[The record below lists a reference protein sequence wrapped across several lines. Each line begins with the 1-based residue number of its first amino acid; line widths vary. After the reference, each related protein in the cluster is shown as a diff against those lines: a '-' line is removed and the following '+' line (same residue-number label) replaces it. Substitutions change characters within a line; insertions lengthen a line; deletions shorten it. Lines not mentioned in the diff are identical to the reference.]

1 MKMIKRLGSLAAL
14 LLAMGLLCGCGL
26 LNNEYVSIKD
36 YTPSVQEESSDDG
49 KVTVK
54 NFSALKQ
61 ALLKMAYAG
70 KTEGTIVFDA
80 AYDGDTTADMAS
92 ACWQVRTQDALCAY
106 CVENMAYEIN
116 KIVTI
121 SEASVYISYSD
132 VSEAAGAI
140 RHLAFSSGIDD
151 IIRDAFSEG

>member
-1 MKMIKRLGSLAAL
+1 MIKRLGSLAAL

-92 ACWQVRTQDALCAY
+92 ACWQVT
-106 CVENMAYEIN
+106 
-116 KIVTI
+116 
-121 SEASVYISYSD
+121 
-132 VSEAAGAI
+132 AI
-140 RHLAFSSGIDD
+140 GLRCRH
-151 IIRDAFSEG
+151 

>member
-1 MKMIKRLGSLAAL
+1 MMKRLAALAAL

-26 LNNEYVSIKD
+26 LNNEYVSVKD
-36 YTPSVQEESSDDG
+36 YTPSVQEEGSTDG

-80 AYDGDTTADMAS
+80 AYDGDTTADK
-92 ACWQVRTQDALCAY
+92 QDSHDKRGERLY
-106 CVENMAYEIN
+106 KLFGRER
-116 KIVTI
+116 
-121 SEASVYISYSD
+121 
-132 VSEAAGAI
+132 G
-140 RHLAFSSGIDD
+140 G
-151 IIRDAFSEG
+151 RDYTAPRLLLGY

>member
-1 MKMIKRLGSLAAL
+1 MKMMKRLGALAAL

-26 LNNEYVSIKD
+26 LNNEYVSVKD
-36 YTPSVQEESSDDG
+36 YSPSIQEESSDDG

-80 AYDGDTTADMAS
+80 AYDGDTT
-92 ACWQVRTQDALCAY
+92 WQAPAGRCARRTRCAHTAWKTWR
-106 CVENMAYEIN
+106 M
-116 KIVTI
+116 
-121 SEASVYISYSD
+121 
-132 VSEAAGAI
+132 
-140 RHLAFSSGIDD
+140 R
-151 IIRDAFSEG
+151 

>member
-1 MKMIKRLGSLAAL
+1 MMKRLGALAAL

-61 ALLKMAYAG
+61 ALLKMGLCRQDRGDDSLRRGLRRGHHGGHG
-70 KTEGTIVFDA
+70 K
-80 AYDGDTTADMAS
+80 
-92 ACWQVRTQDALCAY
+92 RLL
-106 CVENMAYEIN
+106 
-116 KIVTI
+116 
-121 SEASVYISYSD
+121 
-132 VSEAAGAI
+132 AGAHAGRAVRI
-140 RHLAFSSGIDD
+140 LRGEHGV
-151 IIRDAFSEG
+151 